1 MCPEEPALAVEL
13 ESGDVAAS
21 VSGGRVVTSRGE
33 NNHSCVEASVNF
45 QRSSAPAR
53 VVVRSGA
60 GTYYMVS
67 GGPMIMIS
75 HSKTLTSSMSPAEK
89 PSMGFRLSSAAV
101 DARWV
106 GTSESEGRGGGAERK
121 KGR

>member
-1 MCPEEPALAVEL
+1 MCPEEPALADEL

-21 VSGGRVVTSRGE
+21 VSGWRVVTRGGGKQ
-33 NNHSCVEASVNF
+33 SQLCVGKCELSKIF
-45 QRSSAPAR
+45 RPAR
-53 VVVRSGA
+53 VVVGSGA

>member
-1 MCPEEPALAVEL
+1 
-13 ESGDVAAS
+13 
-21 VSGGRVVTSRGE
+21 
-33 NNHSCVEASVNF
+33 
-45 QRSSAPAR
+45 
-53 VVVRSGA
+53 
-60 GTYYMVS
+60 
-67 GGPMIMIS
+67 MIMIS

-106 GTSESEGRGGGAERK
+106 GTSESEGRGGGAESK

>member
-1 MCPEEPALAVEL
+1 VCPEEPALAVEL

-21 VSGGRVVTSRGE
+21 VSGGRVVMSRGE
-33 NNHSCVEASVNF
+33 NNHSCVGECELSKIF
-45 QRSSAPAR
+45 SPAR